1 MHDLLKALFPAWG
14 GASKTEIGAAVV
26 IGAVLLWIGLTTVS
40 GL

>member
-1 MHDLLKALFPAWG
+1 MHDLLKVLFPAWEG
-14 GASKTEIGAAVV
+14 SSKTEIGAALV